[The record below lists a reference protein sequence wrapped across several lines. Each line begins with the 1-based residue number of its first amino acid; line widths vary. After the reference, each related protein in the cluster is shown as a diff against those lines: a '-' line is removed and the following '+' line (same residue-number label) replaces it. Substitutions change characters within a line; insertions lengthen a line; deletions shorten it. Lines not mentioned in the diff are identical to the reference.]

1 MELYRKY
8 DVYVISDEIWADLTM
23 PGFRHTPTQ
32 MISEDAR
39 MRTVAMYAPSKTF
52 NLAGLV
58 GSYHVIYNQYL
69 RNRITKAGAATH
81 YNSINMLSMHALIAA
96 YSPEGR

>member
-23 PGFRHTPTQ
+23 PGFRHIPTQ

-39 MRTVAMYAPSKTF
+39 MRTVAMYAPLQNFSTWPV
-52 NLAGLV
+52 LWDP
-58 GSYHVIYNQYL
+58 
-69 RNRITKAGAATH
+69 IT
-81 YNSINMLSMHALIAA
+81 
-96 YSPEGR
+96 